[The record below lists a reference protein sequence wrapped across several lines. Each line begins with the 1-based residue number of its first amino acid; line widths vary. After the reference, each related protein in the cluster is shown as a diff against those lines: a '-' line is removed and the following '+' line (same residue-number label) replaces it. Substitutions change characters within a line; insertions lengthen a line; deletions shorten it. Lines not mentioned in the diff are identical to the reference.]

1 MPSRKK
7 KRKVSNVF
15 ECIKKQDIDSKYKL
29 AVGNAKFGFTEYI
42 NRLFIFLSLFSV
54 NLDTAKIISEVLRV
68 FVKGNR
74 SSIS

>member
-1 MPSRKK
+1 MY
-7 KRKVSNVF
+7 SNV
-15 ECIKKQDIDSKYKL
+15 IKSRILRVNIRL

-68 FVKGNR
+68 FVQGKR
-74 SSIS
+74 SYIS